1 MTQFTNEQRFNEFQK
16 CSTSNSERKVH
27 QLYLEK
33 RKKEMDIENEVRSR
47 NITYLNF
54 NLFKNI

>member
-1 MTQFTNEQRFNEFQK
+1 MKRDLMSFK
-16 CSTSNSERKVH
+16 KYSSSNSERKVH

-33 RKKEMDIENEVRSR
+33 RKKEMDRENEVRSR